1 MKKRRHQQG
10 GFTLLELLMVVI
22 IIAIL
27 ASIALPQYQRV
38 VKKATRGEA
47 MPVMSTLRSAEMRYQ
62 AEKNA
67 FTGTLTDLDIDYG
80 AGGASSTNWVFTVDP
95 AIPEVI
101 ATGRLSAATCILKMD
116 INTGVVSGTPDDTG
130 VGC

>member
-27 ASIALPQYQRV
+27 ASIALPQYLRV
-38 VKKATRGEA
+38 VKKSTRGEA

-62 AEKNA
+62 AEHNA
-67 FTGTLTDLDIDYG
+67 FTGTLTELDIDY
-80 AGGASSTNWVFTVDP
+80 AGGVASSTNWDFTVDP
-95 AIPEVI
+95 AVPQVV
-101 ATGRLSAATCILKMD
+101 ATGKVSAATCVLNMD
-116 INTGVVSGTPDDTG
+116 VNTGVVTGTPDETG
-130 VGC
+130 AGC